1 MKFLQTP
8 FGRLAYE
15 KYGNGKNIYLLFHGF
30 GMNMK
35 SYQPFIDRR
44 KEEDCYLVF
53 DIFYHGNSSWR
64 SADQP
69 LTKEI
74 WRGIIEQLMTAEGFD
89 RFHLIGYSM
98 GGKFSL
104 NTYEMFPD
112 KVDSMLLMAPDG
124 VKTGLWYNQSAYPKA
139 LNRIFKRV
147 IFKPE
152 RFFKLMDFFWRLG
165 LLGSSIR
172 KFVRSQMLT
181 RTMRAQLYFT
191 WVVFKPLRPDL
202 GVVIKA
208 ARKYNTPIT
217 LVTGEFDKMVTSKNL
232 AHFSSKIAHLKTV
245 ELACGHNDLIE
256 ETVRYLGKMG
266 TVGDSKATRGDL

>member
-8 FGRLAYE
+8 FGQLAYK
-15 KYGNGKNIYLLFHGF
+15 KYGAGKNIHLLFHGF

-35 SYQPFIDRR
+35 SYQPFIAAR
-44 KEEDCYLVF
+44 KEADCYLVF

-64 SADQP
+64 SADQL
-69 LTKEI
+69 LTKDI
-74 WRGIIEQLMTAEGFD
+74 WKKIIEQLMAAENFN
-89 RFHLIGYSM
+89 RFHLVGYSM

-124 VKTGLWYNQSAYPKA
+124 IKTGLWYNQTAYPKV
-139 LNRIFKRV
+139 LNRLFKRV

-152 RFFKLMDFFWRLG
+152 RFFKLMDVFWRLG

-191 WVVFKPLRPDL
+191 WVVFKPLRPQL
-202 GVVIKA
+202 GTIIKA
-208 ARKYNTPIT
+208 ARQYETPIM
-217 LVTGEFDKMVTSKNL
+217 LVTGEYDKMVTSTNL
-232 AHFSSKIAHLKTV
+232 SHFSSKIPHLKTV
-245 ELACGHNDLIE
+245 ELPCGHNDLIE
-256 ETVRYLGKMG
+256 ETVKYLNP
-266 TVGDSKATRGDL
+266 

>member
-1 MKFLQTP
+1 MKFLETT
-8 FGRLAYE
+8 FGQLAYE
-15 KYGNGKNIYLLFHGF
+15 KHGTGKNIYLLFHGF

-35 SYQPFIDRR
+35 SYQPFIKSRR
-44 KEEDCYLVF
+44 AEDCYLVF

-64 SADQP
+64 SVDQP
-69 LTKEI
+69 LTKSI
-74 WRGIIEQLMTAEGFD
+74 WKKIIDQLMDAEKFD
-89 RFHLIGYSM
+89 RFHLVGYSM

-104 NTYEMFPD
+104 NTYELFPD

-124 VKTGLWYNQSAYPKA
+124 IKTGFWYNQTAYPKA
-139 LNRIFKRV
+139 LNRLFKNV

-152 RFFKLMDFFWRLG
+152 RFFKLMDFLGGLG

-172 KFVRSQMLT
+172 KFVRSQMQT

-202 GVVIKA
+202 GAIIKA

-217 LVTGEFDKMVTSKNL
+217 LITGEFDKMVTSKNL
-232 AHFSSKIAHLKTV
+232 AHFSTKIPHLNAV

-256 ETVRYLGKMG
+256 ETVKYLRK
-266 TVGDSKATRGDL
+266 